1 MFLLGVNTVNLIHYK
16 MRVSK
21 KEERYMTELTLL
33 LLIVCCFVTCVAVA
47 YWFDKRIVKN
57 IKELEEY
64 QIKKGIIKKYE
75 YDDIKEK

>member
-1 MFLLGVNTVNLIHYK
+1 
-16 MRVSK
+16 
-21 KEERYMTELTLL
+21 MTELTLL
-33 LLIVCCFVTCVAVA
+33 LLIFCCFVGCVAVA

>member
-1 MFLLGVNTVNLIHYK
+1 MFLLEVNTVNLIHYK
-16 MRVSK
+16 MRISK
-21 KEERYMTELTLL
+21 KEEIYMTELTLL
-33 LLIVCCFVTCVAVA
+33 LLIFCCFVTCVAVA

>member
-1 MFLLGVNTVNLIHYK
+1 M
-16 MRVSK
+16 S
-21 KEERYMTELTLL
+21 ELTLL
-33 LLIVCCFVTCVAVA
+33 LLIFCCFVTCVAVA